1 MVQNK
6 VQNQVVELLG
16 VQAEAEAENQAR
28 AAAGARASV
37 EVSLQNLLTK
47 LGVEARLQG
56 LDAMMGVERREFFA
70 ALEAQARGGDEAQS
84 AAEERLHTAEA
95 ALEAARQDFSSA
107 VLAQAEAEAV
117 SQARAEAAAHASEET
132 RLQILLAKLP
142 SWRPS
147 GVRPLRRSSP
157 ALEPM
162 LRRRLLH
169 QGRLLQAARQG
180 AASAAHGE
188 AAILCQGKTEAALRA
203 VVQESAVVPFMQWR
217 PLWRPLARRLGS
229 CLRRCGMAGG
239 V

>member
-1 MVQNK
+1 M
-6 VQNQVVELLG
+6 
-16 VQAEAEAENQAR
+16 
-28 AAAGARASV
+28 
-37 EVSLQNLLTK
+37 
-47 LGVEARLQG
+47 QG
-56 LDAMMGVERREFFA
+56 LDAMMGVERREFSA
-70 ALEAQARGGDEAQS
+70 ALAAQARAGAEAQA

-117 SQARAEAAAHASEET
+117 SQARTEAAAHASGEA
-132 RLQILLAKLP
+132 RLQIFLAILP

-147 GVRPLRRSSP
+147 GARPLRHSRP
-157 ALEPM
+157 ALEPL
-162 LRRRLLH
+162 LRRRPLH
-169 QGRLLQAARQG
+169 QRRPFQAGAALKAARQG
-180 AASAAHGE
+180 VAAAALGE
-188 AAILCQGKTEAALRA
+188 AEILCQGKTEAALRA